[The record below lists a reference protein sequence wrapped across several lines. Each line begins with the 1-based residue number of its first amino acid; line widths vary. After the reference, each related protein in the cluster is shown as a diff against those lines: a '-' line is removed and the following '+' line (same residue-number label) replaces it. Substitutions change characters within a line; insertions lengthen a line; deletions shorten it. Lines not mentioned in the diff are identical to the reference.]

1 MVLKYLPPSPVCD
14 LATTRFM
21 AFARAVWASMEM
33 EPKLMAPGSIIC
45 WIISVPLK
53 IRQLQSHLLQ
63 ISWQSRKQVGPHQ
76 CWRTHQ
82 KWRVQAGHV
91 ACNDVKFPS
100 SILANGQ
107 KNRDYYPWHVS
118 VAFTLL
124 FPRLKLVTNE
134 CDTTQPRWRFLE
146 KRPTISLSQAYKL
159 TAGYL

>member
-1 MVLKYLPPSPVCD
+1 MFLKYLPPSPVLD
-14 LATTRFM
+14 LSPTRFM

-33 EPKLMAPGSIIC
+33 EPKLMASGSIIC
-45 WIISVPLK
+45 SIISVTLK

-107 KNRDYYPWHVS
+107 KNRDYYPWPLPMCQSKNERSFQRFKVS
-118 VAFTLL
+118 AFRNTWRLPIL
-124 FPRLKLVTNE
+124 FGSLTCFSP
-134 CDTTQPRWRFLE
+134 PWR
-146 KRPTISLSQAYKL
+146 Q
-159 TAGYL
+159 